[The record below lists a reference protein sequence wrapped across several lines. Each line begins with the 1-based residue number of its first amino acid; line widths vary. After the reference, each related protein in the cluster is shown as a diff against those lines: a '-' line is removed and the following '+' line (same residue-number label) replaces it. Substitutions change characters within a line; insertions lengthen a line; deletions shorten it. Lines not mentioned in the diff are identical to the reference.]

1 MSSNASARFAALL
14 TESAARQDWAKL
26 VLAKYHGPQVDL
38 SRLII
43 RPVQLREQPHLS
55 FVYRFDR
62 RDVTQNLPLEQGLQE
77 ISRLLQSEFR
87 YAHLMTTQQEA
98 HLTLSQKGQATL
110 RVKSLSEAREVSTEH
125 NRDKQRWVDLDRPYL
140 HALGVTTATHAL
152 IPAMSRKWKQINKF
166 IEVFA
171 GARGRSALAQADH
184 IRVADFGCGKGYLT
198 FAIHDHLQ
206 QNQVQA
212 EVVGVELRPDM
223 VQLCNQAAQALDLQ
237 GLTFE
242 EGDVSHCDAGPI
254 DVMIALHAC
263 DTATDHAIH
272 AGLRAGASII
282 MCSPCC
288 HKQLRPQL
296 LSPHPLQPILQHGI
310 HLGQE
315 AEMITDGL
323 RALWLE
329 ACGYA
334 TQVFE
339 FISLEHTAKNKMILA
354 VKRPQASPA
363 ADAQRLSQIQ
373 AIKDFYSIREHCLEQ
388 LLRSSDMLP
397 ASPVTLKTAVDR

>member
-1 MSSNASARFAALL
+1 MSSNAQERFAALL
-14 TESAARQDWAKL
+14 KDSAARHEWVKL
-26 VLAKYHGPQVDL
+26 VLAKYQGREADL
-38 SRLII
+38 TRLLI
-43 RPVQLREQPHLS
+43 RPVELRSQPHLS
-55 FVYRFDR
+55 FIYRHTR
-62 RDVTQNLPLEQGLQE
+62 RDITQNFPLEQGLQE
-77 ISRLLQSEFR
+77 IQRVLGTEFK

-98 HLTLSQKGQATL
+98 HLSLSLKGQATL
-110 RVKSLSEAREVSTEH
+110 KVRNTTEARDVSTEH
-125 NRDKQRWVDLDRPYL
+125 NRDKQRWVELDRPYL
-140 HALGVTTATHAL
+140 QALGVTTTAHEL
-152 IPAMSRKWKQINKF
+152 IPSMSRKWKQINKF

-171 GARGRSALAQADH
+171 GARSRSALADAAH

-198 FAIHDHLQ
+198 FAIHDHLRT
-206 QNQVQA
+206 NGVKA
-212 EVVGVELRPDM
+212 EVLGVELRADM
-223 VQLCNQAAQALDLQ
+223 VQLCNQAAQKLELD
-237 GLTFE
+237 GLKFQ
-242 EGDVSHCDAGPI
+242 EGDVSHCDTGPI

-272 AGLRAGASII
+272 AGLRAGASVI

-310 HLGQE
+310 HMGQE

-339 FISLEHTAKNKMILA
+339 FIALEHTSKNKMILA
-354 VKRPQASPA
+354 VKRPQPNAASA
-363 ADAQRLSQIQ
+363 SEVLSQIQ
-373 AIKDFYSIREHCLEQ
+373 SIKHFYSIREHCLEL
-388 LLRSSDMLP
+388 LLRSSGML
-397 ASPVTLKTAVDR
+397 T